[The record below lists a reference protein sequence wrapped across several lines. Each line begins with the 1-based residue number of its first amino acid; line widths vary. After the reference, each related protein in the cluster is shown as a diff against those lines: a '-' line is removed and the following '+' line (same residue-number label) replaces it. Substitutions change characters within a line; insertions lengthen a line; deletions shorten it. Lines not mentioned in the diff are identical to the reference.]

1 MVIAQLLYNLDTI
14 QLNEANLNKLDAF
27 QQRGLRTI
35 LNVEP
40 AWIGFVSNEQV
51 FEIANRIKLK
61 KKLNKYFD
69 YNQSEI
75 KLPTK
80 NDFGEMS
87 EKEIQD
93 WSK

>member
-1 MVIAQLLYNLDTI
+1 MLSLWDAGVKNTIVLFGLDASI
-14 QLNEANLNKLDAF
+14 SVLNTLIRLNPTKISISLNNDKSLAGNKASAKLKRKLD
-27 QQRGLRTI
+27 
-35 LNVEP
+35 
-40 AWIGFVSNEQV
+40 
-51 FEIANRIKLK
+51 
-61 KKLNKYFD
+61 KYFD